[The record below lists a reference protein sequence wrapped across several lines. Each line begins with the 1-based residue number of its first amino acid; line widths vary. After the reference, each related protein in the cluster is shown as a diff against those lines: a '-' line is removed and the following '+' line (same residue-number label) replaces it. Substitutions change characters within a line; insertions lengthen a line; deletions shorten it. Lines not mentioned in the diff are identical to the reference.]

1 MKKIGFDN
9 ERYLNEQSKYILERA
24 EKFDNKLYL
33 EFGGKLIHDF
43 HAARILPGFDPNV
56 KIRLLERL
64 KEKAEIII
72 CVYAGD
78 IERRKTRADF
88 GITYDVDV
96 LRLIDDLRARD
107 ILVENVVVTR
117 YDEQA
122 TVDTFIRRLEQNNIR
137 VYKHSAIKGYPTDI
151 QKIVSSSGYGANPY
165 IETSRPIVVL
175 TAPGPGSGKMA
186 TCLSQ
191 VYHEHEKG
199 VPAGYAKFETF
210 PIWSLPLKHPVNI
223 AYEAATADLAD
234 FNQIDPFHLEAYG
247 ETSINYNRDVEIFP
261 VVKHILR
268 KIMGDADVYK
278 SPTDMGVNRA
288 GFAIC
293 DDAVVREASTQEVIR
308 RLFRYKCEY
317 KMGLTEIDTVNRVLM
332 LMEQLNCKETDR
344 PVVCPA
350 REAADTAKESGK
362 GNDGI
367 YCGAAIMLPEG
378 KIVTGRNSPLL
389 HASSAAVLN
398 AIKDL
403 AKIPDDIA
411 LLDPMVV
418 SSVSS
423 MKSEILQNNQASLN
437 LEETLIAL
445 SVSATSNPT
454 VKAAI
459 KQLHK
464 LAGCEMHT
472 SHIPTPGDESGLRK
486 LGVNLTCDSNFSS
499 KFLHAV

>member
-1 MKKIGFDN
+1 
-9 ERYLNEQSKYILERA
+9 
-24 EKFDNKLYL
+24 
-33 EFGGKLIHDF
+33 
-43 HAARILPGFDPNV
+43 
-56 KIRLLERL
+56 
-64 KEKAEIII
+64 
-72 CVYAGD
+72 
-78 IERRKTRADF
+78 
-88 GITYDVDV
+88 
-96 LRLIDDLRARD
+96 
-107 ILVENVVVTR
+107 
-117 YDEQA
+117 
-122 TVDTFIRRLEQNNIR
+122 
-137 VYKHSAIKGYPTDI
+137 
-151 QKIVSSSGYGANPY
+151 
-165 IETSRPIVVL
+165 
-175 TAPGPGSGKMA
+175 
-186 TCLSQ
+186 
-191 VYHEHEKG
+191 
-199 VPAGYAKFETF
+199 
-210 PIWSLPLKHPVNI
+210 
-223 AYEAATADLAD
+223 
-234 FNQIDPFHLEAYG
+234 
-247 ETSINYNRDVEIFP
+247 
-261 VVKHILR
+261 
-268 KIMGDADVYK
+268 
-278 SPTDMGVNRA
+278 MGVNRA

-293 DDAVVREASTQEVIR
+293 DDEVVREASTQEVIR
-308 RLFRYKCEY
+308 RLFRYRCEY

-367 YCGAAIMLPEG
+367 YCGAAIMLPDD

-398 AIKDL
+398 AIKEL

-423 MKSEILQNNQASLN
+423 MKSEILQNNQPSLN
-437 LEETLIAL
+437 LEETLVAL

-464 LAGCEMHT
+464 LAGCEMHI